1 MALFTLAEVK
11 TYLNISDTSED
22 YYLQTLVDMVDAYVK
37 KYTMRNLEETTYTK
51 ELYDGPG
58 TNSLVLRNYPII
70 SVTEVLEM
78 TDEVEV
84 ATVSERFN
92 DADDGY
98 FVLNDRE
105 GILYRD
111 IPWTRRRGSIEVTY
125 SAGYSTIPDDLK
137 WACFAIVEYL
147 RNIKDKA
154 GIVSESL
161 GSYGYSLATGFNEYG
176 ILTIPRGPA
185 KDVLDQ
191 YKRLDTGLAY

>member
-37 KYTMRNLEETTYTK
+37 KYTMRDLEETTYTK

-92 DADDGY
+92 DADDG
-98 FVLNDRE
+98 
-105 GILYRD
+105 
-111 IPWTRRRGSIEVTY
+111 
-125 SAGYSTIPDDLK
+125 
-137 WACFAIVEYL
+137 
-147 RNIKDKA
+147 
-154 GIVSESL
+154 
-161 GSYGYSLATGFNEYG
+161 
-176 ILTIPRGPA
+176 
-185 KDVLDQ
+185 
-191 YKRLDTGLAY
+191 